1 MTRDNDESPAGHAV
15 WVNGTATSSGPGM
28 SVAELVRQVSD
39 RQTGI
44 AVAVNQSVLTRDEWA
59 GTILTAGDRVEIVG
73 AVQGG

>member
-1 MTRDNDESPAGHAV
+1 MREYDESSAEHAV

-28 SVAELVRQVSD
+28 SVAELVREMSD

-59 GTILTAGDRVEIVG
+59 ATILTAGDRVEIVG

>member
-1 MTRDNDESPAGHAV
+1 MYDESADEHAV
-15 WVNGTATSSGPGM
+15 WVNGTATSSAPGM
-28 SVAELVRQVSD
+28 SVAELVRVMSD

>member
-1 MTRDNDESPAGHAV
+1 MYDESAGEHAV
-15 WVNGTATSSGPGM
+15 WVNGTAANDAPGM
-28 SVAELVRQVSD
+28 SVAELVRVMSD